1 MCDALSR
8 NKPKDVDVILIN
20 CLSHAMRK
28 FDEIEHVY
36 PDICSFVLKCFGK
49 VYKIDAKARQ
59 LKLTAEDRLHY
70 HQTHSASIMTRLK
83 STLESQLADRR
94 AEPSSSLGGAIKY
107 TLKHWG
113 ALTQFLK
120 IPHALLD
127 NNVIEAALK
136 VPIRTRKNAMFFKTK
151 HGAMVGSIILSIIQ
165 TCQAAKVNPVD
176 YLTMLQVHKNQVFK
190 EPSAYLPWNYQDQ
203 ASYQTSNVA

>member
-1 MCDALSR
+1 
-8 NKPKDVDVILIN
+8 
-20 CLSHAMRK
+20 
-28 FDEIEHVY
+28 
-36 PDICSFVLKCFGK
+36 
-49 VYKIDAKARQ
+49 
-59 LKLTAEDRLHY
+59 
-70 HQTHSASIMTRLK
+70 MTRLK

-94 AEPSSSLGGAIKY
+94 AEPSSSLRGAIKY

-120 IPHALLD
+120 IPNAPLD

-136 VPIRTRKNAMFFKTK
+136 IPIRTRKNSMFFKTE

-165 TCQAAKVNPVD
+165 TCQAAKVHPVD

-190 EPSAYLPWNYQDQ
+190 EPSAYLPWNDQDQ
-203 ASYQTSNVA
+203 ASYQTSKVA